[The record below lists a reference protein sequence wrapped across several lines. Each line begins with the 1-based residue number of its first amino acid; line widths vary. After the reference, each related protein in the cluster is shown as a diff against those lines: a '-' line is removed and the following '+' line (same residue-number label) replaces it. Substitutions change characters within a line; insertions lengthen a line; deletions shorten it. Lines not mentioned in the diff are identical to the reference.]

1 MKTKS
6 KNKKLRIALGI
17 CIPLIIIIAAALAVV
32 MKYGPTFGFYL
43 VPPSA
48 ERYGKDAL
56 ATIGKNGIY
65 SESYEWKSTYE
76 ECLKMI
82 ENAES
87 YEDTYPAI
95 KKALSVCGGKHSML
109 MTKSE
114 SQDTTESYDEVL
126 PTVSLDGDIAII
138 KLPDFLVTAEDF
150 LVTAEAGQKYAK
162 VAEDF
167 IHENRDKI
175 KGVVLDLRGNIGG
188 DMGPMATAVSSLLPD
203 GELVYYHYR
212 SYDIPV
218 TLKNGVVS
226 NAGTGGRS
234 LYPEEK
240 LNVPVAILT
249 DDMTASSGEA
259 LTLCFRGL
267 ENTRT
272 FGAPTAGYT
281 SVNML
286 YNMYDGAQMY
296 LTVAFDKART
306 GEIFKE
312 TPIEPDVATD
322 SPLEAALEWL
332 RS

>member
-1 MKTKS
+1 MKSNKRKS
-6 KNKKLRIALGI
+6 RKLRIALGI
-17 CIPLIIIIAAALAVV
+17 CIPLALIIAATLTVV
-32 MKYGPTFGFYL
+32 AKYGPDFGLYL

-65 SESYEWKSTYE
+65 SGIDEWKSTYE
-76 ECLKMI
+76 ECLEMI
-82 ENAES
+82 ENVES
-87 YEDTYPAI
+87 HEDTYPAI

-114 SQDTTESYDEVL
+114 SQSTSDSYDEVL
-126 PTVSLDGDIAII
+126 PTVSLNGDIAVI
-138 KLPDFLVTAEDF
+138 KLPDFLG
-150 LVTAEAGQKYAK
+150 TAEAGRKYAK

-175 KGVVLDLRGNIGG
+175 KGVVLDLRGNTGG

-203 GELVYYHYR
+203 GELMYYHYR
-212 SYDIPV
+212 SYDVPV
-218 TLKNGVVS
+218 TLKDGVID
-226 NAGTGGRS
+226 NAGTGGKS
-234 LYPEEK
+234 LYPDEK
-240 LNVPVAILT
+240 LNVPVAMLT
-249 DDMTASSGEA
+249 DGMTASSGEA

-267 ENTRT
+267 ENVKT

-286 YNMYDGAQMY
+286 YSLYDGAQMY

-312 TPIEPDVATD
+312 TSIEPDVATD
-322 SPLEAALEWL
+322 SPLKAALEWL

>member
-1 MKTKS
+1 MKSNKRKS
-6 KNKKLRIALGI
+6 RKLRIALGI
-17 CIPLIIIIAAALAVV
+17 CIPLALIIAAALAVV
-32 MKYGPTFGFYL
+32 AKYGPDFGLYL

-65 SESYEWKSTYE
+65 SGIDEWKSTYE

-82 ENAES
+82 ENAKS

-114 SQDTTESYDEVL
+114 SQSTSDSYDEVL
-126 PTVSLDGDIAII
+126 PTVSLNGDIAVI
-138 KLPDFLVTAEDF
+138 KLPDFLG
-150 LVTAEAGQKYAK
+150 TAEAGRKYAK

-175 KGVVLDLRGNIGG
+175 KGVVLDLRGNTGG

-203 GELVYYHYR
+203 GELMYYHYR
-212 SYDIPV
+212 SYDVPV
-218 TLKNGVVS
+218 TLKDGVIS
-226 NAGTGGRS
+226 NAGTGGKS
-234 LYPEEK
+234 LYPDEK
-240 LNVPVAILT
+240 LKVPVAILT

-267 ENTRT
+267 ENVKT

-281 SVNML
+281 SVNIL
-286 YNMYDGAQMY
+286 YSLYDGAQMY

-312 TPIEPDVATD
+312 TSIEPDVATD
-322 SPLEAALEWL
+322 SPLKAALEWL

>member
-1 MKTKS
+1 MRTKS

-32 MKYGPTFGFYL
+32 MKYGPTFRFYL

-48 ERYGKDAL
+48 ETYGKNAL
-56 ATIGKNGIY
+56 STIDKNGIFAGND
-65 SESYEWKSTYE
+65 EWKSTYN

-82 ENAES
+82 ENAKS
-87 YEDTYPAI
+87 YDDTYDAI
-95 KKALSVCGGKHSML
+95 RKALSVGGGKHSML

-138 KLPDFLVTAEDF
+138 KLPDFLG
-150 LVTAEAGQKYAK
+150 TAEAGQKYAK

-175 KGVVLDLRGNIGG
+175 KGVVLDLRGNTGG

-226 NAGTGGRS
+226 NAGTGGKS

-312 TPIEPDVATD
+312 TSIEPDVATD

>member
-1 MKTKS
+1 
-6 KNKKLRIALGI
+6 
-17 CIPLIIIIAAALAVV
+17 IPLIIIIAAALAVV

-48 ERYGKDAL
+48 ETYGKNAL
-56 ATIGKNGIY
+56 STIDKNGIFAGND
-65 SESYEWKSTYE
+65 EWKSTYN

-82 ENAES
+82 ENAKS
-87 YEDTYPAI
+87 YDDTYDAI
-95 KKALSVCGGKHSML
+95 RKALSVGGGKHSML

-138 KLPDFLVTAEDF
+138 KLPDFLG
-150 LVTAEAGQKYAK
+150 TAEAGQKYAK

-175 KGVVLDLRGNIGG
+175 KGVVLDLRGNTGG

-212 SYDIPV
+212 SYDVPV

-226 NAGTGGRS
+226 NAGTGGKS

-332 RS
+332 RG

>member
-1 MKTKS
+1 MKSNKRKS
-6 KNKKLRIALGI
+6 RKLRIALGI
-17 CIPLIIIIAAALAVV
+17 CIPLALIIAATLTVV
-32 MKYGPTFGFYL
+32 AKYGPDFGLYL

-65 SESYEWKSTYE
+65 SGSDEWESTYE

-114 SQDTTESYDEVL
+114 SQSTSDSYNEVL
-126 PTVSLDGDIAII
+126 PTVSLNGDIAVI
-138 KLPDFLVTAEDF
+138 KLPDFLG
-150 LVTAEAGQKYAK
+150 TAEAGRKYAK

-175 KGVVLDLRGNIGG
+175 KGVVLDLRGNTGG

-203 GELVYYHYR
+203 GELMYYHYR
-212 SYDIPV
+212 SYDVPV
-218 TLKNGVVS
+218 TLKDGVIS
-226 NAGTGGRS
+226 NAGTGGKS
-234 LYPEEK
+234 LYPDEK

-249 DDMTASSGEA
+249 DGMTASSGEA

-267 ENTRT
+267 ENVRT

-286 YNMYDGAQMY
+286 YSLYDGAQLY

-306 GEIFKE
+306 GEVFEE
-312 TPIEPDVATD
+312 TPIEPDVVTD

-332 RS
+332 GG

>member
-1 MKTKS
+1 MKSNKRKS
-6 KNKKLRIALGI
+6 RKLRIALGI
-17 CIPLIIIIAAALAVV
+17 CIPLALIIAAALTVV
-32 MKYGPTFGFYL
+32 AKYGPDFGLYL

-65 SESYEWKSTYE
+65 SGSDEWKSTYE

-114 SQDTTESYDEVL
+114 SQSTSDSYDEVL
-126 PTVSLDGDIAII
+126 PTVSLNGDIAVI
-138 KLPDFLVTAEDF
+138 KLPDFLG
-150 LVTAEAGQKYAK
+150 TAEAGRKYAK

-175 KGVVLDLRGNIGG
+175 KGVVLDLRGNTGG

-203 GELVYYHYR
+203 GELMYYHYR
-212 SYDIPV
+212 SYDVPV
-218 TLKNGVVS
+218 TLKDGVIS
-226 NAGTGGRS
+226 NAGTGGKS
-234 LYPEEK
+234 LYPDEK
-240 LNVPVAILT
+240 LKVPVAILT
-249 DDMTASSGEA
+249 DGMTASSGEA

-267 ENTRT
+267 ENVKT

-286 YNMYDGAQMY
+286 YSLYDGAQMY
-296 LTVAFDKART
+296 LTVAFDKTRT

-312 TPIEPDVATD
+312 TSIEPDVATD

>member
-48 ERYGKDAL
+48 ETYGKNAL
-56 ATIGKNGIY
+56 STIDKNGIFAGND
-65 SESYEWKSTYE
+65 EWKSTYN

-82 ENAES
+82 ENAKS
-87 YEDTYPAI
+87 YDDTYDAI
-95 KKALSVCGGKHSML
+95 KKALSVGGGKHSML

-138 KLPDFLVTAEDF
+138 KLPDFLG
-150 LVTAEAGQKYAK
+150 TAEAGQKYAK

-175 KGVVLDLRGNIGG
+175 KGVVLDLRGNTGG

-226 NAGTGGRS
+226 NAGTGGKS

-267 ENTRT
+267 ERTRT

-312 TPIEPDVATD
+312 TSIEPDVATD
-322 SPLEAALEWL
+322 SPLEAAIEWL

>member
-1 MKTKS
+1 MKSNKRKS
-6 KNKKLRIALGI
+6 RKLRIALGI
-17 CIPLIIIIAAALAVV
+17 CIPLALIIAAALTVFA
-32 MKYGPTFGFYL
+32 KYGPDFGLYL

-65 SESYEWKSTYE
+65 SGSDEWKSTYE

-114 SQDTTESYDEVL
+114 SQSTSDSYDEVL
-126 PTVSLDGDIAII
+126 PTVSLNGDIAVI
-138 KLPDFLVTAEDF
+138 KLPDFLG
-150 LVTAEAGQKYAK
+150 TAEAGRKYAK

-175 KGVVLDLRGNIGG
+175 NGVVLDLRGNTGG

-203 GELVYYHYR
+203 GELMYYHYR
-212 SYDIPV
+212 SYDVPV
-218 TLKNGVVS
+218 TLKDGVIS
-226 NAGTGGRS
+226 NAGTGGKS
-234 LYPEEK
+234 LYPDEK
-240 LNVPVAILT
+240 LKVPVAILT
-249 DDMTASSGEA
+249 DGMTASSGEA

-267 ENTRT
+267 ENVKT

-286 YNMYDGAQMY
+286 YSLYDGAQMY

-306 GEIFKE
+306 GEVFEE
-312 TPIEPDVATD
+312 TRIEPDVATD
-322 SPLEAALEWL
+322 SPLETALEWL

>member
-1 MKTKS
+1 MKSNKRKS
-6 KNKKLRIALGI
+6 RKLRIALGI
-17 CIPLIIIIAAALAVV
+17 CIPLALIIAATLTVFA
-32 MKYGPTFGFYL
+32 KYGPDFGLYL

-65 SESYEWKSTYE
+65 SGSDEWKSTYE

-114 SQDTTESYDEVL
+114 SQSTSDSYDEVL
-126 PTVSLDGDIAII
+126 PTVSLNGDIAVI
-138 KLPDFLVTAEDF
+138 KLPDFLG
-150 LVTAEAGQKYAK
+150 TAEAGRKYAK

-175 KGVVLDLRGNIGG
+175 KGVVLDLRGNTGG

-203 GELVYYHYR
+203 GELMYYHYR
-212 SYDIPV
+212 SYDVPV
-218 TLKNGVVS
+218 TLKDGVIS
-226 NAGTGGRS
+226 NAGTGGKS
-234 LYPEEK
+234 LYPDEK
-240 LNVPVAILT
+240 LKVPVAILT
-249 DDMTASSGEA
+249 DGMTASSGEA

-267 ENTRT
+267 ENVKT

-286 YNMYDGAQMY
+286 YSLYDGAQLY

-312 TPIEPDVATD
+312 TSIEPDVATD

>member
-1 MKTKS
+1 MKSNKRKS
-6 KNKKLRIALGI
+6 RKLRIALGI
-17 CIPLIIIIAAALAVV
+17 CIPLALIIAATLTVV
-32 MKYGPTFGFYL
+32 AKYGPDFGLYL

-65 SESYEWKSTYE
+65 SGSDEWKSTYE

-95 KKALSVCGGKHSML
+95 KKALSVCGGKHSIL

-114 SQDTTESYDEVL
+114 SQSTSDSYDEVL
-126 PTVSLDGDIAII
+126 PTVSLNGDIAVI
-138 KLPDFLVTAEDF
+138 KLPDFLG
-150 LVTAEAGQKYAK
+150 TAEAGRKYAK

-175 KGVVLDLRGNIGG
+175 NGVVLDLRGNTGG

-203 GELVYYHYR
+203 GELMYYHYR
-212 SYDIPV
+212 SYDVPV
-218 TLKNGVVS
+218 TLKDGVIS
-226 NAGTGGRS
+226 NAGTGGKS
-234 LYPEEK
+234 LYPDEK
-240 LNVPVAILT
+240 LKVPVAILT

-267 ENTRT
+267 ENVKT

-312 TPIEPDVATD
+312 TSIEPDVSTD

>member
-1 MKTKS
+1 MKSNKRKS
-6 KNKKLRIALGI
+6 RKLRIALGI
-17 CIPLIIIIAAALAVV
+17 CIPLALIIAAALAVV
-32 MKYGPTFGFYL
+32 AKYGPDFGLYL

-65 SESYEWKSTYE
+65 SGSDEWKSTYE

-95 KKALSVCGGKHSML
+95 KKALSVCGGKHSIL

-114 SQDTTESYDEVL
+114 SQSTSDSYDEVL
-126 PTVSLDGDIAII
+126 PTVSLNGDIAVI
-138 KLPDFLVTAEDF
+138 KLPDFLG
-150 LVTAEAGQKYAK
+150 TAEAGRKYAK

-175 KGVVLDLRGNIGG
+175 NGVVLDLRGNTGG

-203 GELVYYHYR
+203 GELMYYHYR
-212 SYDIPV
+212 SYDVPV
-218 TLKNGVVS
+218 TLKDGVIS
-226 NAGTGGRS
+226 NAGTGGKS
-234 LYPEEK
+234 LYPDEK
-240 LNVPVAILT
+240 LKVPVAILT

-259 LTLCFRGL
+259 LTLCFREL

-286 YNMYDGAQMY
+286 YNLYDGAQLY

-312 TPIEPDVATD
+312 TSIEPDVATD
-322 SPLEAALEWL
+322 SPLKAALEWL

>member
-48 ERYGKDAL
+48 ETYGKNAL
-56 ATIGKNGIY
+56 STIDKNGIFAGND
-65 SESYEWKSTYE
+65 EWKSTYN

-82 ENAES
+82 ENAKS
-87 YEDTYPAI
+87 YDDTYDAI
-95 KKALSVCGGKHSML
+95 RKALSVGGGKHSML

-138 KLPDFLVTAEDF
+138 KLPDFLG
-150 LVTAEAGQKYAK
+150 TAEAGQKYAK

-175 KGVVLDLRGNIGG
+175 KGVVLDLRGNTGG

-212 SYDIPV
+212 SYDVPV

-226 NAGTGGRS
+226 NAGTGGKS

-312 TPIEPDVATD
+312 TSIEPDVATD

>member
-1 MKTKS
+1 MKTES

-48 ERYGKDAL
+48 ETYGKNAL
-56 ATIGKNGIY
+56 STIDKNGIFAGND
-65 SESYEWKSTYE
+65 EWKSTYN

-82 ENAES
+82 ENAKS
-87 YEDTYPAI
+87 YDDTYDAI
-95 KKALSVCGGKHSML
+95 RKALSVGGGKHSML

-138 KLPDFLVTAEDF
+138 KLPDFLG
-150 LVTAEAGQKYAK
+150 TAEAGQKYAK

-175 KGVVLDLRGNIGG
+175 KGVVLDLRGNTGG

-226 NAGTGGRS
+226 NAGTGGKS

-312 TPIEPDVATD
+312 TSIEPDVATD

>member
-1 MKTKS
+1 MKSNKRKS
-6 KNKKLRIALGI
+6 RKLRIALGI
-17 CIPLIIIIAAALAVV
+17 CIPLVLIIAATLTVV
-32 MKYGPTFGFYL
+32 AKYGPDFGLYL

-65 SESYEWKSTYE
+65 SGSDEWKSTYK

-114 SQDTTESYDEVL
+114 SQSTSNSYDEVL
-126 PTVSLDGDIAII
+126 PTVSLNGDIAVI
-138 KLPDFLVTAEDF
+138 KLPDFLG
-150 LVTAEAGQKYAK
+150 TAEAGRKYAK

-175 KGVVLDLRGNIGG
+175 KGVVLDLRGNTGG

-203 GELVYYHYR
+203 GELMYYHYR
-212 SYDIPV
+212 SYDVPV
-218 TLKNGVVS
+218 TLKDGVIS
-226 NAGTGGRS
+226 NAGTGGKS
-234 LYPEEK
+234 LYPDEK
-240 LNVPVAILT
+240 LKVPVAILT
-249 DDMTASSGEA
+249 DGMTASSGEA

-267 ENTRT
+267 ENVRT

-286 YNMYDGAQMY
+286 YSLYDGAQLY

-306 GEIFKE
+306 GEVFEE
-312 TPIEPDVATD
+312 TPIEPDVVTD

>member
-1 MKTKS
+1 MKSNKRKS
-6 KNKKLRIALGI
+6 RKLRIALGI
-17 CIPLIIIIAAALAVV
+17 CIPLALIIAAALAVV
-32 MKYGPTFGFYL
+32 AKYGPDFGLYL

-65 SESYEWKSTYE
+65 SGSDEWKSTYE

-82 ENAES
+82 ENAKS

-114 SQDTTESYDEVL
+114 SQSTSDSYDEVL
-126 PTVSLDGDIAII
+126 PTVSLNGDIAVI
-138 KLPDFLVTAEDF
+138 KLPDFLG
-150 LVTAEAGQKYAK
+150 TAEAGRKYAK

-175 KGVVLDLRGNIGG
+175 NGVVLDLRGNTGG

-203 GELVYYHYR
+203 GELMYYHYR
-212 SYDIPV
+212 SYDVPV
-218 TLKNGVVS
+218 TLKGGVIS
-226 NAGTGGRS
+226 NAGTGGKS
-234 LYPEEK
+234 LYPDEK
-240 LNVPVAILT
+240 LKVPVAILT

-267 ENTRT
+267 ENVKT

-286 YNMYDGAQMY
+286 YSLYDGAQMY

-312 TPIEPDVATD
+312 TSIEPDVATD

>member
-17 CIPLIIIIAAALAVV
+17 CIPLIIIIAATLAVV

-48 ERYGKDAL
+48 ETYGKNAL
-56 ATIGKNGIY
+56 STIDKNGIFAGND
-65 SESYEWKSTYE
+65 EWKSTYN

-82 ENAES
+82 ENAKS
-87 YEDTYPAI
+87 YDDTYDAI
-95 KKALSVCGGKHSML
+95 RKALSVGGGKHSML

-138 KLPDFLVTAEDF
+138 KLPDFLG
-150 LVTAEAGQKYAK
+150 TAEAGQKYAK

-175 KGVVLDLRGNIGG
+175 KGVVLDLRGNTGG

-226 NAGTGGRS
+226 NAGTGGKS
-234 LYPEEK
+234 LYPDEK

-267 ENTRT
+267 ERTRT

-312 TPIEPDVATD
+312 TSIEPDVATD

>member
-1 MKTKS
+1 MKSNKRKS
-6 KNKKLRIALGI
+6 RKLRIALGI
-17 CIPLIIIIAAALAVV
+17 CIPLALIIAAALTVV
-32 MKYGPTFGFYL
+32 AKYGPDFGLYL

-65 SESYEWKSTYE
+65 SGSDEWKSTYE

-95 KKALSVCGGKHSML
+95 KKALSVGGGKHSML

-126 PTVSLDGDIAII
+126 PTVSLSGDIAVI
-138 KLPDFLVTAEDF
+138 KLPDFLG
-150 LVTAEAGQKYAK
+150 TAEAGRKYAK

-175 KGVVLDLRGNIGG
+175 KGVVLDLRGNTGG

-203 GELVYYHYR
+203 GELMYYHYR
-212 SYDIPV
+212 SYDVPV
-218 TLKNGVVS
+218 TLKDGVIS
-226 NAGTGGRS
+226 NAGTGGKS
-234 LYPEEK
+234 LYPDEK
-240 LNVPVAILT
+240 LKVPVAILT
-249 DDMTASSGEA
+249 DGMTASSGEA

-267 ENTRT
+267 ENVKT

-286 YNMYDGAQMY
+286 YSLYDGAQMY

-312 TPIEPDVATD
+312 TSIEPDVATD

>member
-1 MKTKS
+1 MKSNKR
-6 KNKKLRIALGI
+6 KNRKLRIALGI
-17 CIPLIIIIAAALAVV
+17 CIPLALIIAATLTVV
-32 MKYGPTFGFYL
+32 AKYGPNFGLYL

-65 SESYEWKSTYE
+65 SGSNEWKSTYE

-114 SQDTTESYDEVL
+114 SQSTSDSYDEVL
-126 PTVSLDGDIAII
+126 PTVSLNGDIAVI
-138 KLPDFLVTAEDF
+138 KLPDFLG
-150 LVTAEAGQKYAK
+150 TAEAGRKYAK

-175 KGVVLDLRGNIGG
+175 KGVVLDLRGNTGG

-203 GELVYYHYR
+203 GELMYYHYR
-212 SYDIPV
+212 SYDVPV
-218 TLKNGVVS
+218 TLKDGVIS
-226 NAGTGGRS
+226 NAGTGGKS
-234 LYPEEK
+234 LYPGEK
-240 LNVPVAILT
+240 LKAPVAILT
-249 DDMTASSGEA
+249 DGMTASSGEA

-286 YNMYDGAQMY
+286 YSLYDGAQMY

-306 GEIFKE
+306 GEVFEE
-312 TPIEPDVATD
+312 TRIEPDVATD